1 MFSRNRTSPTDPGSS
16 GDEQPTAAA
25 DARNG
30 GKGRPTPKRSES
42 EAARRRPLVPADR
55 KGAAKADREAARKQR
70 DLEYQALRTGDEK
83 NLPYRDRGPVK
94 RWVRDVVDSRR
105 NLGELFLP
113 VAIVLVFANLIFA
126 RNVQAGLIVIGVLYA
141 FVIATIVDALVLS
154 RRLRRGLTAKF
165 GEVPRGAVM
174 YGVLRAFQIRRTRL
188 PKPKVERGKTPA

>member
-1 MFSRNRTSPTDPGSS
+1 MFSRNRTSPTDPASS

-25 DARNG
+25 DARNA
-30 GKGRPTPKRSES
+30 GKGRPTPKRSEA

-55 KGAAKADREAARKQR
+55 KRAVKADREAARKQR

-94 RWVRDVVDSRR
+94 RWVRDVVDARR

-188 PKPKVERGKTPA
+188 PKPKVERGQAPA